1 MKQNIWY
8 GMDAF
13 SFMMMDLDGLEKKI
27 HLTPNDKKGQGEEIT
42 LTASMIQAAIES
54 EKGREEEERKEGF
67 VK

>member
-1 MKQNIWY
+1 
-8 GMDAF
+8 
-13 SFMMMDLDGLEKKI
+13 MMMDLDGLEKKI